1 MVTGAALDL
10 RLSPQTLIGNNG
22 IVALKSLIK
31 GFVNLGGYFLQID
44 TVSAQT
50 LKKAQENPKEYK
62 TLSVRVSGWNARFIT
77 LTKEW
82 QDIIIQRTEHNA

>member
-10 RLSPQTLIGNNG
+10 KISPQVLTGENG
-22 IVALKSLIK
+22 IKSLKALIK
-31 GFVNLGGYFLQID
+31 GFVDLGGFFVQID
-44 TVSAQT
+44 IVNTET

-82 QDIIIQRTEHNA
+82 QDMIIAQTGSEI